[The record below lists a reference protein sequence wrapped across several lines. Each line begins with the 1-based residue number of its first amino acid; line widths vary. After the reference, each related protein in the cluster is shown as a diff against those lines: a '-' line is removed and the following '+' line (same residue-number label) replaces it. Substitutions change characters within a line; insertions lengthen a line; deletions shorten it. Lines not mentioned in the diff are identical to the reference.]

1 MEPWLDSLSEDWN
14 SDHQS
19 SSLSLPHGSPNDL
32 LPSSLQGSH
41 SRSRIP
47 RIPSAH
53 AQGSV
58 RDNYLRPRSRKGL
71 ARSKTSPVLGEQ
83 SSSQL
88 NVAAHLTEYQSKNSL
103 HAKNKNNDTHSRNDV
118 VSLPRR
124 MSAAFSD
131 SQQSVQHH
139 TIHESA
145 KGRNKGDTLEWKRRL
160 ANDGRHGVFGGDL
173 FGPTKLEGIFQQPS
187 NATAQVEPAIFESSG
202 TSRPWTLP
210 SSSSEAASGNTQAH
224 QSMRA
229 SKTRMSEM
237 EILHEENED
246 ESNNLGLNERQDTL
260 SEHYESNRFNAE
272 GEAVGSRGSH
282 YNEDY
287 LSNLPGTRL
296 RRSLSESHEDDPRL
310 RTLSGM
316 EEIRN
321 EEISPINVSRT
332 NTLSFEARMA
342 SFRPPRSTPRQPK
355 MVDTQRSPSP
365 LSDSALQLG
374 GSSLVGRVN
383 RNELLGDL
391 TSNSLPDDLS
401 MGTQDF
407 VAKGGFV
414 NTRRGGYS
422 NDNSFLKRNLSSSSM
437 PDRINL
443 GLTPSTPPLKSSPPT
458 NMDPHDTESLST
470 PVPVKRPN
478 TPISDDDG
486 LPSTPSPVKG
496 SGSPLKLFGNYDTF
510 TSKRLLT
517 RIGQF
522 EVDSANNDG
531 KEEKAGKNPRAT
543 QTSPSEES
551 NSLQSFDQLRMS
563 QFGKGELDQF
573 AFNQQASRV
582 SSRLMSQP
590 SAENYDE
597 DKIFDFS
604 PEGTPEGALSNSND
618 RYKPTSLP
626 KVRKRISQTTDAN
639 LHVKITQVE
648 QSDQILTQ
656 VETREQKRTL
666 RSPGKERTPK
676 RRRTLMRDEVD
687 LTQQVPEA
695 KDPNDPV
702 QVAGRKRKDARYDNN
717 GPIADPEVL
726 AMRQMLR
733 PKTAQR
739 RTSSQKP
746 TNESGNDSY
755 MDLLEENGD
764 WSIEVQ
770 EDLVSAVTHEVASA
784 GADITR
790 MANEARKGSVTTQ
803 DFLNEATK
811 IMNLIRQ
818 KGKDKAALEILREPE
833 NGSEGELEPDDFAD
847 STKENFS
854 RPPSREGVG
863 RVRRQG
869 YQAPQDPRVVSHLR
883 RYAEDDD
890 PAAALNSSMVSL
902 KLSDSHSRPESP
914 VAPKPFEEELQ
925 MSPANIRIRESIDQQ
940 RKRKHSASTAED
952 GQSTRRNTQSSY
964 GNSTGQSV
972 PTTSTKSSGQKGIIS
987 PGKVEIPNQLGPMV
1001 YDPST
1006 KTWKKNN
1013 TSDSS
1018 RNKKEPEA
1026 ASDEDPF
1033 EDIPDLS
1040 IDEIREK
1047 ARTMRFPDS
1056 CQTEP
1061 QLNVQVG
1068 SVGHS
1073 AHADLKENT
1082 QRQAEDNREAVYPRN
1097 NSASTR
1103 PAHTNRVIA
1112 EEGVKKTSF
1121 AIPQNPPM
1129 PEAESSRDR
1138 VSLQKLSEEAE
1149 HEIRIH
1155 EGRASQ
1161 APEGKDVKSKQP
1173 RVVTITFSSPL
1184 VSGVVYQ
1191 DDHSISDTTS
1201 RTSDRASS
1209 NEAAFFSEATEATKL
1224 PQERSSKWRPSNR
1237 NISAPLA
1244 PRQRSGVNFVG
1255 RPVSRIDEQ
1264 DEDSVLGEM
1273 SLIHVADATGAVTP
1287 LPQRTQGAMMA
1298 PPTGGKGSSLICL
1311 TPLSDFTLHQVDDPI
1326 HLELSYVA
1334 ERAHPTSLQ
1343 QAHGQ
1348 LSLAVD
1354 EMVKAITDVEPFE
1367 PYWGQLRRLSLAD
1380 KSLTSLHRLRDY
1392 CSELEELDI
1401 SHNKVGQLSGLPTSL
1416 RLLKVPGNCLTNLTS
1431 WGSLHNLQYLDISN
1445 NKLESLE
1452 GFSGLVHLREL
1463 KANNNR
1469 IRNIDGVFD
1478 LNGLLS
1484 LKLKGNEIA
1493 SVNFEGAELSRLQD
1507 LDLSENALFSLNGIQ
1522 YLPNL
1527 ETLDIGD
1534 NHIEDLSFGQM
1545 VKIPKLRSLRLSNNR
1560 LRTFNIAPF
1569 PFLELLYLDK
1579 NKIVSLHSFSTA
1591 HSLQTLS
1598 LREQSESPDI
1608 LNLAFSTVPECRKLY
1623 LSSNVCPHEGLRRP
1637 PLPLL
1642 NLQYLEVASC
1652 GLSTLPDGFGV
1663 MVPNCRVINL
1673 NFNAVKSI
1681 SSLKGIQ
1688 RLNKVL
1694 LAGNRIAKMRETIA
1708 MLAKFTA
1715 LTKIDLRNNP
1725 LTIGFYA
1732 PVNSR
1737 EHRLVV
1743 QDSENALHEQDLVDP
1758 FTLPDAD
1765 RVIDEK
1771 WATRLDET
1779 TKVKRRIMALL
1790 LAERCGKLLWVDG
1803 LEWIRQ
1809 DVLRVDTIAL
1819 KLKELGIL
1827 KDEVSGR
1834 AQSIEDWVS
1843 EHG

>member
-1 MEPWLDSLSEDWN
+1 MLS
-14 SDHQS
+14 
-19 SSLSLPHGSPNDL
+19 
-32 LPSSLQGSH
+32 
-41 SRSRIP
+41 
-47 RIPSAH
+47 
-53 AQGSV
+53 
-58 RDNYLRPRSRKGL
+58 
-71 ARSKTSPVLGEQ
+71 EQ
-83 SSSQL
+83 SSSEL
-88 NVAAHLTEYQSKNSL
+88 NVAAHLTEHQSGNLL
-103 HAKNKNNDTHSRNDV
+103 HAKRKDTNINSRNPIS
-118 VSLPRR
+118 SLPRR
-124 MSAAFSD
+124 TSAAFSD

-145 KGRNKGDTLEWKRRL
+145 RGRNKGDTLGWQRKL
-160 ANDGRHGVFGGDL
+160 ANNGPQGGIGGDL

-187 NATAQVEPAIFESSG
+187 STAAQTEPAMLESSG
-202 TSRPWTLP
+202 SSRPWTLP
-210 SSSSEAASGNTQAH
+210 FASSEAASGDIQAH
-224 QSMRA
+224 QSMRP

-237 EILHEENED
+237 EILREENED
-246 ESNNLGLNERQDTL
+246 ESNHLRLDESKDTLNEHSGFNMSSTEGDAAGTR
-260 SEHYESNRFNAE
+260 ESN
-272 GEAVGSRGSH
+272 
-282 YNEDY
+282 YNEVC
-287 LSNLPGTRL
+287 SPKLPRTRS
-296 RRSLSESHEDDPRL
+296 RRSLSESYGNDPRL

-321 EEISPINVSRT
+321 EKISPINVSRT

-342 SFRPPRSTPRQPK
+342 NRQSSFQPPQPTPGRPRLVK
-355 MVDTQRSPSP
+355 TQRSPSP
-365 LSDSALQLG
+365 LSDSAIQLG
-374 GSSLVGRVN
+374 GESSLVGRVT

-407 VAKGGFV
+407 VARGGFV

-437 PDRINL
+437 PARIKS
-443 GLTPSTPPLKSSPPT
+443 GFTPSSPPLKSSPPT
-458 NMDPHDTESLST
+458 NANPRDSESLAT
-470 PVPVKRPN
+470 PVPIRRH
-478 TPISDDDG
+478 TTSTSDNDG

-496 SGSPLKLFGNYDTF
+496 STSPLKLFGNYDTF
-510 TSKRLLT
+510 TSNRLLT

-522 EVDSANNDG
+522 EGNTAEDDDKKRIIDDG
-531 KEEKAGKNPRAT
+531 HHGIE
-543 QTSPSEES
+543 TSSTEGS
-551 NSLQSFDQLRMS
+551 NSPQNSDQFRMS

-573 AFNQQASRV
+573 TFNQQASRM
-582 SSRLMSQP
+582 SSRSMSQR
-590 SAENYDE
+590 ETKNHHE

-604 PEGTPEGALSNSND
+604 PDGTPEGAFSNPNN
-618 RYKPTSLP
+618 RYKSTSLP

-648 QSDQILTQ
+648 QSDQIVTQ
-656 VETREQKRTL
+656 VETHEQKRTL

-676 RRRTLMRDEVD
+676 RRRTLMRDD
-687 LTQQVPEA
+687 IQLTQQPQET
-695 KDPNDPV
+695 KDPNDPL
-702 QVAGRKRKDARYDNN
+702 QVAGRKRKDAKYDNT
-717 GPIADPEVL
+717 GSVADPEVL
-726 AMRQMLR
+726 ATRQMLR

-739 RTSSQKP
+739 RPSSQRGQ
-746 TNESGNDSY
+746 NEAGNDSY
-755 MDLLEENGD
+755 MHLLEETGD
-764 WSIEVQ
+764 RSIAGQ
-770 EDLVSAVTHEVASA
+770 EDLFSAVTQEVASA

-818 KGKDKAALEILREPE
+818 KGKEKAALEILREPE
-833 NGSEGELEPDDFAD
+833 NESEGEFETDDFAD

-854 RPPSREGVG
+854 RPPSREGPG
-863 RVRRQG
+863 RNRRQG
-869 YQAPQDPRVVSHLR
+869 FQAPQDPRVVSHLR
-883 RYAEDDD
+883 RYAEEND

-902 KLSDSHSRPESP
+902 KLSDPHSRPESP
-914 VAPKPFEEELQ
+914 APLQPSEEILL

-964 GNSTGQSV
+964 GNSTGQSI

-1001 YDPST
+1001 FDPST
-1006 KTWKKNN
+1006 KTWNKNMA
-1013 TSDSS
+1013 SDYSHNQ
-1018 RNKKEPEA
+1018 RKEHAA

-1040 IDEIREK
+1040 IDETREK
-1047 ARTMRFPDS
+1047 AQNMGFANSR
-1056 CQTEP
+1056 QTEP
-1061 QLNVQVG
+1061 QLNAQVD
-1068 SVGHS
+1068 SVGQSTHV
-1073 AHADLKENT
+1073 ALKENT
-1082 QRQAEDNREAVYPRN
+1082 QRQAEENTEVVPTYN
-1097 NSASTR
+1097 TSASARTAYSG
-1103 PAHTNRVIA
+1103 PVVA
-1112 EEGVKKTSF
+1112 EEGAKRTSF
-1121 AIPQNPPM
+1121 DIPQSLPIS
-1129 PEAESSRDR
+1129 ESESGGDR
-1138 VSLQKLSEEAE
+1138 VSSQKLSEEAE

-1161 APEGKDVKSKQP
+1161 APESNNIKAKQP

-1191 DDHSISDTTS
+1191 DDHSISDTAS

-1209 NEAAFFSEATEATKL
+1209 NDAAFFGDANEGTKVSHEK
-1224 PQERSSKWRPSNR
+1224 PSKRGPSNR

-1244 PRQRSGVNFVG
+1244 PRRRSGVDFIG

-1273 SLIHVADATGAVTP
+1273 SLVHVADAAGAMTP
-1287 LPQRTQGAMMA
+1287 LPRRSQGAMIA

-1311 TPLSDFTLHQVDDPI
+1311 TPLSDFTLHQVDDPL

-1354 EMVKAITDVEPFE
+1354 DMVKAITDVEPFE
-1367 PYWGQLRRLSLAD
+1367 PYWGQLRRLSLAG
-1380 KSLTSLHRLRDY
+1380 KSLTTLHRLRDY

-1401 SHNKVGQLSGLPTSL
+1401 SNNKVGQLSGLPDPV
-1416 RLLKVPGNCLTNLTS
+1416 RLLVAPGNCFTNLTS
-1431 WGSLHNLQYLDISN
+1431 WGSLHNLQYLDISKN
-1445 NKLESLE
+1445 NLESLE

-1463 KANNNR
+1463 KANYNR
-1469 IRNIDGVFD
+1469 IRNIEGVLD

-1493 SVNFEGAELSRLQD
+1493 SVDFEGAELLRLEE
-1507 LDLSENALFSLNGIQ
+1507 LDLNGNALVSVNGIQ
-1522 YLPNL
+1522 CLPNL

-1534 NHIEDLSFGQM
+1534 NHIEDFTYGQE
-1545 VKIPKLRSLRLSNNR
+1545 VKVPKLRTLRLSNNK
-1560 LRTFNIAPF
+1560 LRTFNIAAF
-1569 PFLELLYLDK
+1569 PVLELLYLDK
-1579 NKIVSLHSFSTA
+1579 NKISTLQSFSTA
-1591 HSLQTLS
+1591 HGLQTLS

-1623 LSSNVCPHEGLRRP
+1623 LSSNVCPPGGLTQP

-1642 NLQYLEVASC
+1642 NLQYLEIAAC
-1652 GLSTLPDGFGV
+1652 GLSSLPHMFSV
-1663 MVPNCRVINL
+1663 TVPNCRVLNL
-1673 NFNAVKSI
+1673 NFNAIKSI
-1681 SSLKGIQ
+1681 SPLKGIQ
-1688 RLNKVL
+1688 RLNKLL
-1694 LAGNRIAKMRETIA
+1694 LAGNRIARMRETCA

-1732 PVNSR
+1732 PANSR

-1743 QDSENALHEQDLVDP
+1743 RDSEDAYNERDLVDP

-1765 RVIDEK
+1765 RVTDEK
-1771 WATRLDET
+1771 WTIRLDEA
-1779 TKVKRRIMALL
+1779 TKIKRRMMRLL

-1803 LEWIRQ
+1803 LEWSRQ
-1809 DVLRVDTIAL
+1809 EVLRLDTVAM
-1819 KLKELGIL
+1819 KLQEFGIL
-1827 KDEVSGR
+1827 KGEPTGR
-1834 AQSIEDWVS
+1834 AQNVED
-1843 EHG
+1843 